1 MCSHYQTLKD
11 AELLLKKF
19 GVRDNTA
26 ALGKYD
32 MWPRY
37 QGVFV
42 RRPVEHDACDE
53 AVPEREAVVG
63 RWGLISTMTK
73 PGGLDKAGKLSTFN
87 ARSETAPRSFTFSNA
102 WRRAQH
108 CIIPADSIFEP
119 DHRPETKARFQ
130 TEKPVPTRFT
140 RADGAPLGIAG
151 IWDRYRDQAGQ
162 WQESYTMLT
171 INADNDP
178 LFRLYHQ
185 PGKEK
190 RMVVIL
196 PEGAYGDWLTA
207 PVEATRDLLVP
218 IPSDKLVAT
227 PMK

>member
-19 GVRDNTA
+19 GAPTKPSAV
-26 ALGKYD
+26 GKYD

-42 RRPVEHDACDE
+42 RRPVEHDAGDE

-63 RWGLISTMTK
+63 RWGLISAMTK
-73 PGGLDKAGKLSTFN
+73 PDGLDKVGKLSTFN
-87 ARSETAPRSFTFSNA
+87 ARSETAPKSFTFGNA

-108 CIIPADSIFEP
+108 CIIPADAIFEP
-119 DHRPETKARFQ
+119 DHREETKAKFQ
-130 TEKPVPTRFT
+130 TDKSVPTRFT

-151 IWDRYRDQAGQ
+151 IWDRYRDEAGQ
-162 WQESYTMLT
+162 WQESFTMLT